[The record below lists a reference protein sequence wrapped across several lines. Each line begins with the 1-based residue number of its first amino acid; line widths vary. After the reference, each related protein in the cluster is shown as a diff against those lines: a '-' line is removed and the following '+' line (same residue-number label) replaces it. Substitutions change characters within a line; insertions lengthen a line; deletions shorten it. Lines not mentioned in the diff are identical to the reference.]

1 MGVVTKRSSMTFFS
15 SPNDHYCH
23 RVRIVLA
30 EKGVTVDIVD
40 VDNGDKPEDLAS
52 LNPYNEV
59 PTLVDRELTLYQST
73 VIMEYL
79 DERFP
84 HPPLLPVY
92 PVARANSRL
101 MIHRIQKDWC
111 RLVDQILAQPG
122 AKASDAARKELKES
136 LLATAPLFAEMPF
149 FLSEEFTIV
158 DCCIAP
164 ILWRLPALGIELNE
178 KQAKPLQKTIH
189 SADAIHILPL
199 KQQLKSSPK
208 LTRTRF
214 SINKESRSR
223 PHAQE
228 TLSAA
233 AIGPTIGSLL
243 IS

>member
-92 PVARANSRL
+92 PVARAQSRL
-101 MIHRIQKDWC
+101 WMHRIEREWCPLVETIQQGSKKDAEKA
-111 RLVDQILAQPG
+111 RSEKE
-122 AKASDAARKELKES
+122 AKAERKK
-136 LLATAPLFAEMPF
+136 
-149 FLSEEFTIV
+149 
-158 DCCIAP
+158 
-164 ILWRLPALGIELNE
+164 
-178 KQAKPLQKTIH
+178 
-189 SADAIHILPL
+189 
-199 KQQLKSSPK
+199 
-208 LTRTRF
+208 
-214 SINKESRSR
+214 NKG
-223 PHAQE
+223 E
-228 TLSAA
+228 TLEAREIA
-233 AIGPTIGSLL
+233 FKPGRRAVV
-243 IS
+243 

>member
-1 MGVVTKRSSMTFFS
+1 MTFFS
-15 SPNDHYCH
+15 DPASHYSH

-40 VDNGDKPEDLAS
+40 VDPDNPPGELAD
-52 LNPYNEV
+52 LNPYNAL
-59 PTLVDRELTLYQST
+59 PTLVDRDLVLYEPN
-73 VIMEYL
+73 IMMEYL

-111 RLVDQILAQPG
+111 GLVDQVLAQPTG
-122 AKASDAARKELKES
+122 KAADTARKELKES

-164 ILWRLPALGIELNE
+164 ILWRLPALGIDLSD
-178 KQAKPLQKTIH
+178 KQAKPIQKYM
-189 SADAIHILPL
+189 D
-199 KQQLKSSPK
+199 
-208 LTRTRF
+208 
-214 SINKESRSR
+214 SIFAREGFKASLSDLEEDIRS
-223 PHAQE
+223 
-228 TLSAA
+228 
-233 AIGPTIGSLL
+233 
-243 IS
+243 